1 MPLHYRAV
9 ILSFDVDDPDDAD
22 HLAEL
27 VCAQVRRRDLDIILH
42 GCKGESATVVPAING
57 QVDVPDDPEPDD
69 PEPDTS
75 GDPWAVPY
83 TGGRSNAR

>member
-9 ILSFDVDDPDDAD
+9 ILSFDVDDPADAD
-22 HLAEL
+22 YLAEL
-27 VCAQVRRRDLDIILH
+27 VCKQIRPQMNLY
-42 GCKGESATVVPAING
+42 GCEGESATVVPAING